1 MFMNYLALLNA
12 VLLTDIFVIFLSNF
26 GIIKSKVLKEWYV
39 NYNLSAVIADVLIIV
54 LGIILTK
61 IIYPFFFGNRENIIL
76 FICLALVIQIIHD
89 FSFYYFFSII
99 PKGANRMLDTFK
111 AYAKENGY
119 KAILSDSAMIVSS
132 CLLYSYFSSFNF
144 DKNMILLIVLVYLV
158 PYLVYT

>member
-12 VLLTDIFVIFLSNF
+12 VLLTDICVILLSIF

-54 LGIILTK
+54 LVIILSK

-76 FICLALVIQIIHD
+76 FICLAVVIQIMHD
-89 FSFYYFFSII
+89 LSFYYFFSVI

-111 AYAKENGY
+111 AYAKENSY
-119 KAILSDSAMIVSS
+119 KAILSDSVMIVSS
-132 CLLYSYFSSFNF
+132 CLLYSYFSSFNL
-144 DKNMILLIVLVYLV
+144 DTNMILLIVLVYLV